1 MKRYVAYILLILLPV
16 TLSAEER
23 TSEAKRLTFGAEWGY
38 ICTFFGGYHNNF
50 YSPDGWR
57 VDENEFGG
65 VFYNNVEVYIH
76 IGYNFG
82 EKWNLSLYTGYA
94 GVQGK
99 HHCIPFSIRG
109 TRFFNAD
116 CKGDRW
122 FSFIDLGSGISIKK
136 RPQEIL
142 TGKVGG
148 GYRISLSER
157 TKLDF
162 LASLRATYSHTDIIF
177 GNTEISHDRINR
189 NNAYGCSVSL
199 GVSLS
204 F

>member
-65 VFYNNVEVYIH
+65 VFYNNVEVYLH

-94 GVQGK
+94 GVQDRL
-99 HHCIPFSIRG
+99 HCIPFSIRG

-122 FSFIDLGSGISIKK
+122 FSFIDLGSGI
-136 RPQEIL
+136 
-142 TGKVGG
+142 G
-148 GYRISLSER
+148 ISLSER